1 MRPSLP
7 ELSGH
12 ELLAEWRKVMDAAT
26 GSLGGHVAAPHELLE
41 TMRRQLELVQEL
53 INRERRLQ
61 SQAADQLLAPI
72 DAAFNLLEA
81 SGETLRKQAE
91 ALDAAGQ
98 ALEQSA
104 RLVTSQAELFERAIG
119 ALREPTDRARAA
131 VGIKPRT
138 DHRARRRSGRRA

>member
-1 MRPSLP
+1 
-7 ELSGH
+7 
-12 ELLAEWRKVMDAAT
+12 MDAAT
-26 GSLGGHVAAPHELLE
+26 GSLGSLGDHVTAPHELLE

-119 ALREPTDRARAA
+119 VLREPSDRARAA
-131 VGIKPRT
+131 IGLERRT
-138 DHRARRRSGRRA
+138 DPADRHRSGGREPGEHRPS